1 MTIEI
6 VPLGGLGEFG
16 RNLMWFKCGES
27 SILVDVGV
35 SFPDETFPG
44 IDRIAPDLSAL
55 AGARIDAVL
64 LTHGH
69 EDHIGALPLLREMS
83 PAPVY
88 GFPFTL
94 AMARRRLEDAD
105 APLEGLIEARPR
117 ERLRAGEFSFS
128 YFRVSHSVPD
138 SAAILIEAAGLRIL
152 HSGDFKLDPD
162 PPDGE
167 TTDYEGIAAATA
179 GGVDLAM
186 VDSTN
191 AERPGRALSERLA
204 GEGLATVFARAT
216 RRIILTTFSSHVAR
230 LSQAVE
236 SATRLSR
243 RVALLGRS
251 MRTVAEIAQRLRRLS
266 LPSGILVPPSEL
278 SGCPPEQLLCLTSGS
293 QGEPFSALY
302 RLALDENP
310 DLKLGAED
318 LVIFSARTIPGHE
331 RSVNRVTDHL
341 VRRGARVVREADPPV
356 HVSGHAHREDIA
368 DWLRLARPRMVMPIH
383 GDRRMLAAAAEIAQ
397 EAGLERD
404 RIALLDNGDRLTLGS
419 SRFEVEPGAVP
430 AGRVYLDSRPE
441 LVEPSVVR
449 DRRQLAEEGFVVVF
463 LPPDRALRR
472 DHRGLARGGHRRG
485 RRRLRGPQGRPGG
498 ARSRDARGAKRPR
511 VAEGGDRSRRQAR
524 VPPRL
529 RHPAG
534 HRAGYRV
541 VERAGQIPDG
551 EPGQVQG
558 SGERERRAARD
569 RLEPEGGH
577 CRETLKFTG
586 SRIPRSSASRGRLP
600 AE

>member
-1 MTIEI
+1 MTAPVEI

-16 RNLMWFKCGES
+16 RNLLWLRCGDS

-55 AGARIDAVL
+55 SGVRIDAVL

-105 APLEGLIEARPR
+105 GPVEGLIEARPR
-117 ERLRAGEFSFS
+117 ERVRAGAFAFT

-138 SAAILIEAAGLRIL
+138 SAAILIEAGGLRIL

-167 TTDYEGIAAATA
+167 TTDHEGIAAAA
-179 GGVDLAM
+179 GGGVDLAL

-204 GEGLATVFARAT
+204 GEGLAAVFAGAP

-230 LSQAVE
+230 LSQSIE
-236 SATRLSR
+236 SAIRLRR

-251 MRTVAEIAQRLRRLS
+251 MRTVAEIAQRLSRLS
-266 LPSGILVPPSEL
+266 LPSGVLVPPPEL
-278 SGCPPEQLLCLTSGS
+278 AGFPAERLLCLTSGS

-302 RLALDENP
+302 RLALDEHA

-318 LVIFSARTIPGHE
+318 LVVFSARTIPGHE

-341 VRRGARVVREADPPV
+341 VRRGARVVREADPPI
-356 HVSGHAHREDIA
+356 HVSGHAHRDDIA
-368 DWLRLARPRMVMPIH
+368 DWLRLTRPKAVMPVH
-383 GDRRMLAAAAEIAQ
+383 GERRMLAAAAGVAQ
-397 EAGLERD
+397 EAGIARD
-404 RIALLDNGDRLTLGS
+404 RIPLLDNGDRLTLS
-419 SRFEVEPGAVP
+419 SESILVEPAAVA
-430 AGRVYLDSRPE
+430 AGKVYFDSRPE
-441 LVEPSVVR
+441 PVEAAVVR

-463 LPPDRALRR
+463 APVDVRAGEITVVSRGVANPEADIAGEVRR
-472 DHRGLARGGHRRG
+472 ATRAVLARATPEERNDPEW
-485 RRRLRGPQGRPGG
+485 LR
-498 ARSRDARGAKRPR
+498 
-511 VAEGGDRSRRQAR
+511 AEIA
-524 VPPRL
+524 L
-529 RHPAG
+529 A
-534 HRAGYRV
+534 A
-541 VERAGQIPDG
+541 
-551 EPGQVQG
+551 
-558 SGERERRAARD
+558 RRA
-569 RLEPEGGH
+569 
-577 CRETLKFTG
+577 CRRAFDI
-586 SRIPRSSASRGRLP
+586 RPVIVPVIV
-600 AE
+600 